1 MFAIFICRL
10 YLATS
15 CWTIRI
21 NAKLNKK
28 FRLFML
34 HKTPT
39 GADLMLLPFLTLIE
53 FVRDVIRVVTLRVR
67 LTANLSVGHTILRL
81 LISGYLLL
89 TWIFTVIM
97 FVFELI
103 VAVVQSFVF
112 SLLSSV
118 YISEV

>member
-1 MFAIFICRL
+1 
-10 YLATS
+10 
-15 CWTIRI
+15 
-21 NAKLNKK
+21 
-28 FRLFML
+28 
-34 HKTPT
+34 
-39 GADLMLLPFLTLIE
+39 
-53 FVRDVIRVVTLRVR
+53 
-67 LTANLSVGHTILRL
+67 
-81 LISGYLLL
+81 LLL